1 MVLSLAE
8 MSLGGALL
16 TVVIVMLRRLLLNR
30 LPKKMFLA
38 MWAICLFC
46 FLVPVRIA
54 APVSIYQLL
63 NDPEA
68 FHNDK
73 QTDAGPGLSGA
84 LPYAAEGS
92 AIWEQGTADG
102 SDSFSG
108 STAGTSV
115 IETAKAE
122 AAGESHTGRVIFAVW
137 CAGVLIL
144 VSVITAGH
152 IRGMKKYKM
161 ALPIHLLPEGFG
173 AVFPWLAAH
182 PIRRNVQVKYLD
194 QIDTPL
200 TYGIFKPVI
209 LLPKHMDWNDRQRV
223 GFVLAHEMA
232 HIRRFDGISKGLLA
246 AALCIH
252 WFNPMVWVMY
262 VFANRDLELACDE
275 AVLQKYGSSV
285 KAEYALALVG
295 MEEKRLG
302 FVPMTSCFCKNA
314 LKERITSIMKSKP
327 RSVLKSA
334 AACLIVVLAACGFAT
349 AGGAKEGSGA
359 SVYEGFGDLQKGTAD
374 ESAQGAEESAAQE
387 ILDDIISRENMDYLG
402 HMLIDSKD
410 SYGADG
416 ATSGEVPYTQEQ
428 YDQLID
434 GFYVDDY
441 ENMSIAQFNRTIYEK
456 FSNDEELSG
465 LFYTYADVLPE
476 NDPYGA
482 YLNMT
487 VQASLNEYESRL
499 SEVYS
504 GETVNPQVYR
514 YFQKVVQ
521 ADVFGGQVP
530 AGGYYV
536 EYMFSY
542 RILDQD
548 YLTVKERDGF
558 LNVISSQLE
567 AAAKELNIREGME
580 EKLQAS
586 FEDLGEKASNA
597 KIKFID
603 GQILYIGNY

>member
-54 APVSIYQLL
+54 VPVSIYQLL

-137 CAGVLIL
+137 CAGGLIL

-359 SVYEGFGDLQKGTAD
+359 S
-374 ESAQGAEESAAQE
+374 
-387 ILDDIISRENMDYLG
+387 
-402 HMLIDSKD
+402 
-410 SYGADG
+410 
-416 ATSGEVPYTQEQ
+416 SGEALPYTQEQ

-434 GFYVDDY
+434 GFFIDDY
-441 ENMSIAQFNRTIYEK
+441 ENMSIAQFNRTIYKK
-456 FSNDEELSG
+456 FSNDEALGE

-521 ADVFGGQVP
+521 ADVFGDQVP

-542 RILDQD
+542 RILDQEH
-548 YLTVKERDGF
+548 LTVKERDEF

-580 EKLQAS
+580 EKLQAR
-586 FEDLGEKASNA
+586 FEDLGEKASND
-597 KIKFID
+597 KIEFIA
-603 GQILYIGNY
+603 GQITYIGSY